1 MNPPF
6 LFKVA
11 YPHCATCFGRCYPG
25 GAALIMDAKS
35 LYDGLGRLLTHSPS
49 RELPKPVNDADGKT
63 ITENG
68 DLPVVEN
75 GVNPA
80 AEETEGTNEDEK
92 EQPLQTEQKRE
103 E

>member
-35 LYDGLGRLLTHSPS
+35 LYDGLGRLSTHSPS

-92 EQPLQTEQKRE
+92 EQLLQTEQKWE